1 VLQPEVRCVEFVE
14 QITEWL
20 DGGLSDDARL
30 LFEEHLAYC
39 SPCDRYVAQFR
50 QALLLLHEDDPDA
63 PEDRA
68 GPMVRAQLLAAFRA
82 RRP

>member
-1 VLQPEVRCVEFVE
+1 MLQPEIRCVEFVE

-20 DGGLSDDARL
+20 EGGLTDDRRL

-50 QALLLLHEDDPDA
+50 LALTLVRNSNIHTGEAAPESVRDALLE
-63 PEDRA
+63 
-68 GPMVRAQLLAAFRA
+68 AFRQTIG
-82 RRP
+82 